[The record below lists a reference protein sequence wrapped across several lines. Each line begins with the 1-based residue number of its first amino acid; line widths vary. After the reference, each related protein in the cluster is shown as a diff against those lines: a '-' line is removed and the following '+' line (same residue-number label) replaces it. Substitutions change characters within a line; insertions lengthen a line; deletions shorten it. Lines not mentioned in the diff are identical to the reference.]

1 MSKRFRLLLIVALL
15 GVGFAF
21 LYPSLKWY
29 FLLSPQVKQL
39 AIGSLP
45 RIRLYVQN
53 QAREVVSELQAAPL
67 TEPLP
72 AKYEFL
78 IKQARL
84 SYQADGLPIPRSWTL
99 EKVFRGFTS
108 RQDLLSA
115 LESHYRDEIL
125 AAKELQSRTMQL
137 GLDLRGGM
145 RVLLRAQ
152 TEELEKTLGRPLSAA
167 EKEDAVKRAMEVLN
181 NRIDQFGV
189 TEAQIRRQGQDQILI
204 ELPGEADRTRVN
216 SFIQGRG
223 VLNFYIVDDAGLA
236 WFRQYQAEHPNED
249 FIDAEGDTIQP
260 PGLPAGTILRGVYTK
275 DSYGMDQLRGYTVLK
290 AQAGLSGNY
299 IRDARVTPDPITG
312 KPDVVFVLTSQGGD
326 IFYKLTSDNV
336 GKTLAVVLGDKV
348 KAQARIAEPIR
359 DTVRVTGFDQKE
371 ASDLALVLRTGAL
384 PVPLEVV
391 NFQSVG
397 ATLGEDAI
405 RTGLRAAAVGFAA
418 VILFMLIYYAAAGL
432 NAVIALLLNAYF
444 MFAVL
449 SAFNFTLTLAAIT
462 GMVLTIGMAVD
473 ANVLIFERMKE
484 EYRLGKSPK
493 AVVKAGFAKAFWAIA
508 DSNITTFIAAIVL
521 SQLGKGPVQGF
532 AVTLAVGVVT
542 SMFTAL
548 FVSRLIYDFSTD
560 ILHIRHLSL
569 SWWRRVPA

>member
-1 MSKRFRLLLIVALL
+1 MSKRFRLLLVLVLL
-15 GVGFAF
+15 GIGLAF
-21 LYPSLKWY
+21 LYPSLQWY
-29 FLLSPQVKQL
+29 FLLSPEVKQL
-39 AIGSLP
+39 AIGSRPQIKAYAERRAREAADELQASPVSDPLP
-45 RIRLYVQN
+45 AQYSFLAN
-53 QAREVVSELQAAPL
+53 QARLR
-67 TEPLP
+67 
-72 AKYEFL
+72 YE
-78 IKQARL
+78 
-84 SYQADGLPIPRSWTL
+84 ADGLPVPRSWTL
-99 EKVFRGFTS
+99 EQLFRGFAG
-108 RQDLLSA
+108 RQELLTA
-115 LESHYRDEIL
+115 LENHYRDQIL
-125 AAKELQSRTMQL
+125 AAKDLRDRSMQL

-145 RVLLRAQ
+145 RVLLRAK
-152 TEELEKTLGRPLSAA
+152 TEDLEQASGKPLTAA
-167 EKEDAVKRAMEVLN
+167 ERADAVKRALEVLT

-189 TEAQIRRQGQDQILI
+189 TEPQIRRQGEDMILV
-204 ELPGEADRTRVN
+204 ELPGEADRDRVN
-216 SFIQGRG
+216 SFIQGKG
-223 VLNFYIVDDAGLA
+223 VLNFYIVDDEGLA
-236 WFRQYQAEHPNED
+236 WFRQYQQEHPQENFED
-249 FIDAEGDTIQP
+249 ANGNIIQP
-260 PGLPAGTILRGVYTK
+260 PGLPAGTILRGYYTK

-312 KPDVVFVLTSQGGD
+312 RPDVVFVLTGQGGE

-336 GKTLAVVLGDKV
+336 NKTLAVVLGDKV

-359 DTVRVTGFDQKE
+359 ETVRVTGFDQQE

-391 NFQSVG
+391 NFQAVG

-405 RTGLRAAAVGFAA
+405 RTGLQAAAIGFTA
-418 VILFMLIYYAAAGL
+418 VFLFMLAYYAAAGV
-432 NAVIALLLNAYF
+432 NAIIALLLNAYF
-444 MFAVL
+444 MFAIL
-449 SAFNFTLTLAAIT
+449 SAFNFTLTLPAIT

-521 SQLGKGPVQGF
+521 SQLGKGPIQGF

-560 ILHIRHLSL
+560 VLRIPRLSL
-569 SWWRRVPA
+569 AWRRLAA